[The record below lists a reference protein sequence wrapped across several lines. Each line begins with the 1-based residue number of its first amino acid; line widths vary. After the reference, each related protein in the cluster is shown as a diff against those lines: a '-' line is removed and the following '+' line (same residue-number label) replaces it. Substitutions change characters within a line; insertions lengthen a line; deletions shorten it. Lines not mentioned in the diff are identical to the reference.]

1 MAFKMKADKQG
12 PMKKNFPGAFKKED
26 VNKKEKLDEATR
38 RTLYKRAK
46 NRGDKEGMKIY
57 KPRLG
62 RTSARFTKSKK

>member
-12 PMKKNFPGAFKKED
+12 PMKKNFPGAFKDVSKKED
-26 VNKKEKLDEATR
+26 LDEATR
-38 RTLYKRAK
+38 RTLYRRAK

-57 KPRLG
+57 KPRIG

>member
-38 RTLYKRAK
+38 RTLY
-46 NRGDKEGMKIY
+46 N
-57 KPRLG
+57 
-62 RTSARFTKSKK
+62 